1 MLITVAAATV
11 TFIGIVYSLLFL
23 VVQFGSTTF
32 TPRLNLFRGDPVVW
46 RTFAF
51 YTAVVIYSLTASL
64 VIGQD
69 ENTSGAVPIVAFVAV
84 LTSIALYRR
93 LTTGAFN
100 SIQLASALAQV
111 ARRGREVIDGLYILD
126 ASAGDQQD
134 GPGRASTASPAGK
147 PPQEIRWPRAS
158 AVLQVID
165 VPRVLRAAEQ
175 ANAEVDFK
183 LGSGELVA
191 EGAIVAVAT
200 GQTDRELEHVVL
212 NALTAGEERTYEQD
226 PLFAIRVLADIALR
240 ALSPAVNDPTTAVQ
254 ALDAMD
260 GLLRALA
267 TRELNVGRIA
277 DRDGILRITLVL
289 PTWED
294 YRYWQLTDLQHL
306 RATRRDTDRRSH
318 RRAHLTQPRTTR
330 GYGSAEREG
339 SNPRRLRD
347 RLCLLRAESADAR
360 ARWPRFF
367 GLVVLRRRDDG
378 YGDERD
384 PSASKE
390 DRYSVREPP
399 DTARALA
406 DRPTT
411 PDEAAGRRGSYGFS
425 RVHRADTTTNARMA
439 PGSPGPSG
447 RPGCRGSGGAVPRR
461 L

>member
-1 MLITVAAATV
+1 MNTTLVDPRQPSAFGGADRRHELARVLRRKRRLRAGVVQLLGAVVAIGLAFLVPQIPIGFDISTSRAIEMLITVAAATV

-32 TPRLNLFRGDPVVW
+32 TPRLNLFRDDPVVW

-126 ASAGDQQD
+126 ASAGDVQD
-134 GPGRASTASPAGK
+134 APARASAASPAGT
-147 PPQEIRWPRAS
+147 PSQEIRWPRAS

-200 GQTDRELEHVVL
+200 GQTDPELEHVVV
-212 NALTAGEERTYEQD
+212 NALTVGEERTYEQD

-267 TRELNVGRIA
+267 TRELDVGRIA
-277 DRDGILRITLVL
+277 DRDGTLRITLVL

-294 YRYWQLTDLQHL
+294 YLAVALDEIIAL
-306 RATRRDTDRRSH
+306 REVSPNVSRRILRLLDELEAITPAGRHPALAARRRQIQDANGKARSTAPPDDRQS
-318 RRAHLTQPRTTR
+318 
-330 GYGSAEREG
+330 
-339 SNPRRLRD
+339 
-347 RLCLLRAESADAR
+347 ESAAT
-360 ARWPRFF
+360 ASSPEA
-367 GLVVLRRRDDG
+367 L
-378 YGDERD
+378 
-384 PSASKE
+384 ASKN
-390 DRYSVREPP
+390 
-399 DTARALA
+399 
-406 DRPTT
+406 
-411 PDEAAGRRGSYGFS
+411 
-425 RVHRADTTTNARMA
+425 ADTRA
-439 PGSPGPSG
+439 
-447 RPGCRGSGGAVPRR
+447 
-461 L
+461 